1 MEYSLLDESDLATEM
16 QGLSYIDENITEN
29 TNSLDLRLSE
39 PATMNQKYI
48 FETIEL
54 KELLIEAVN
63 AKITIDIETN
73 NEKQNEEI
81 NEINEIIDKIESF
94 EPKFNKLQDE
104 LDQLNSEYNNEK
116 KNTEK
121 NINKIRII
129 Y

>member
-16 QGLSYIDENITEN
+16 QELSYIDENITEN

-54 KELLIEAVN
+54 KEILIEAVN

-81 NEINEIIDKIESF
+81 NEINEIIDKIE
-94 EPKFNKLQDE
+94 L
-104 LDQLNSEYNNEK
+104 Y
-116 KNTEK
+116 
-121 NINKIRII
+121 
-129 Y
+129 